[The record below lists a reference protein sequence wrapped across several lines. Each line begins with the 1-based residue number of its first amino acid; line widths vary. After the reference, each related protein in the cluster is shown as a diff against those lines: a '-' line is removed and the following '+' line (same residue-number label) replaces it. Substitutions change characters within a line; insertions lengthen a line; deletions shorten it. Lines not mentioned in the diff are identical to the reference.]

1 MPWTRTRA
9 RHNRAE
15 IVLNQK
21 TFKAK
26 TIKPSPGSLNTPAAH
41 KTLLLEKLSSRRP
54 ATIKRCPTRGA
65 RLRRLLRSAGRCAHV
80 GVDQRVRLALSSAQ
94 LRQVQRGDVEG
105 RAF

>member
-26 TIKPSPGSLNTPAAH
+26 TIKHSP
-41 KTLLLEKLSSRRP
+41 
-54 ATIKRCPTRGA
+54 A
-65 RLRRLLRSAGRCAHV
+65 RLTPPPPTINASLRKAINS
-80 GVDQRVRLALSSAQ
+80 
-94 LRQVQRGDVEG
+94 
-105 RAF
+105 